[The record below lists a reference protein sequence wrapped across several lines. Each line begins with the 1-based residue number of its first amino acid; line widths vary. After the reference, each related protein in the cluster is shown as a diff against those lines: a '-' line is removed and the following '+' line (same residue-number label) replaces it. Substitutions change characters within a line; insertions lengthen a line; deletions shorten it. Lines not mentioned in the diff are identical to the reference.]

1 MAVVTEAVLA
11 VVMVMGVMGKS
22 VKERMVEC
30 GMINR
35 EADHGHADDVD
46 VDVDSDC
53 GYGNGP
59 G

>member
-1 MAVVTEAVLA
+1 
-11 VVMVMGVMGKS
+11 MVMGVMGKS